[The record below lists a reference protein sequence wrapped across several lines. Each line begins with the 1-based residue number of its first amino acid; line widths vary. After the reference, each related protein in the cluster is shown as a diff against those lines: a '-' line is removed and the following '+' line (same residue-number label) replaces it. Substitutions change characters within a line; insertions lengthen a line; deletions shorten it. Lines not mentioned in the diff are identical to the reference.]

1 MDLILILTFCI
12 FLATLY
18 AIKRKS
24 SFVNCPP
31 GPQPWPVIGHF
42 HLLKPPLYRSL
53 SQLSKQYGPVFS
65 LWLGKRFI
73 VVVSS
78 ANLAQECFTTND
90 ITFASKPQLAVGKYL
105 GYDYTSVVWAP
116 YGAHWRNVRKIQ
128 VLELLSSKKIEMF
141 ACIRQEQVSA
151 LLQSLVEAS
160 NREKVVNMKDRI
172 TETIFSIIVKIV
184 ANKSYYGCAV
194 QDLKEAKEFREAI
207 EETFLLTGKVKFGD
221 YIPFLK
227 WVDLQGITR
236 LLRALGRKRDRI
248 MQQIVD
254 EHRKLRSSE
263 NDNLKP
269 DFVHMLLAMQENDPD
284 YFTDDLIKSII
295 MVMMSA
301 GTETTAITLEWA
313 LALLLNHPDSLQKAQ
328 TELAQQVG
336 RDRLVK
342 ESDLPKLEYLQ
353 AIIYETLRLY
363 PPGPMLS
370 PHESTSECTLGGYTV
385 PKGTILMVNAWH
397 IHRDHDSWPEPSSF
411 KPESFM
417 GTGVDGRGQDF
428 RFIPFSAGRRICPG
442 MGLALRSAVYVLGC
456 LLHGFEWQREGI
468 EPVDMSEGAGLTMPR
483 AVPLRAFVTPRLPL
497 HVYPL
502 A

>member
-1 MDLILILTFCI
+1 
-12 FLATLY
+12 
-18 AIKRKS
+18 
-24 SFVNCPP
+24 
-31 GPQPWPVIGHF
+31 
-42 HLLKPPLYRSL
+42 
-53 SQLSKQYGPVFS
+53 
-65 LWLGKRFI
+65 
-73 VVVSS
+73 
-78 ANLAQECFTTND
+78 
-90 ITFASKPQLAVGKYL
+90 
-105 GYDYTSVVWAP
+105 
-116 YGAHWRNVRKIQ
+116 
-128 VLELLSSKKIEMF
+128 
-141 ACIRQEQVSA
+141 
-151 LLQSLVEAS
+151 
-160 NREKVVNMKDRI
+160 
-172 TETIFSIIVKIV
+172 
-184 ANKSYYGCAV
+184 
-194 QDLKEAKEFREAI
+194 
-207 EETFLLTGKVKFGD
+207 
-221 YIPFLK
+221 
-227 WVDLQGITR
+227 
-236 LLRALGRKRDRI
+236 
-248 MQQIVD
+248 
-254 EHRKLRSSE
+254 
-263 NDNLKP
+263 
-269 DFVHMLLAMQENDPD
+269 
-284 YFTDDLIKSII
+284 
-295 MVMMSA
+295 MSA

-313 LALLLNHPDSLQKAQ
+313 LALLLNHPYSLQKAQ
-328 TELAQQVG
+328 TELDQRFG

-483 AVPLRAFVTPRLPL
+483 AVPLKAFVTPRLPL